1 MPYCTICGLQHCVGY
16 SVKSVKAF
24 VEVAVGLSRD
34 SLPAMRYLV
43 VMLTKDDCLPQN
55 VVCHTGQAIMT
66 KNKSAYLNGG
76 GTDHLSKNRR
86 ISQKDVDICVL
97 LSIMVGLSSS

>member
-1 MPYCTICGLQHCVGY
+1 VGVWIKVPYCTVCGLQYCVRY

-43 VMLTKDDCLPQN
+43 VMLTKDECSPQN
-55 VVCHTGQAIMT
+55 VVCHRGQATMT
-66 KNKSAYLNGG
+66 KNKSAYLNCG
-76 GTDHLSKNRR
+76 GTDHLPKNRC
-86 ISQKDVDICVL
+86 ISQEDVDRCVL
-97 LSIMVGLSSS
+97 LSSS